1 MRTLHRSLLVL
12 GMLAAQGSRA
22 VDVTLPRL
30 ITDEDTP
37 VFLYPIP
44 LEGTG
49 TTNATVVLSVPA
61 QQSPIFPQGSILVSR
76 TGTNWAVSL
85 FPAPDQAGF
94 TLLTL
99 DLLQG
104 TPPALAG
111 TIRLPIQV
119 NPVNDPPEITPIPD
133 QRWFVNGPIPR
144 LPIITTDAE
153 LEPTTLG
160 IEIVNSTLNP
170 PVSLRIQS
178 SSPGSGSGTLT
189 TSVQG
194 NATTPGVITA
204 RVWATDRSR
213 ASNST
218 TFNAIIEPA
227 WLASPSPQ
235 SSSFGIP
242 AVPIALVDI
251 NRDGRPDLHAHS
263 VPTLI
268 PPVSILPTNSVAYRP
283 QINNVNLN
291 ATTLGEWGD
300 LDGDGRLDLLQPAP
314 PSQLILWR
322 SGVGAPRETFSA
334 ITNPIPTNVRSRIA
348 LGDLDG
354 DGDQDALLS
363 TPGPVP
369 LRNTYFLRNDGTGQ
383 LTPLPCGLASH
394 GGPVSLADIDGDGDL
409 DALILDLESSIA
421 STGTLSLHLN
431 DGFGTFAQ
439 SPAALPQGPFTAAGW
454 IDFDSDGVPEIWT
467 QRTTGTQIQRL
478 ELHRALAWTFPTL
491 WGLEGTNAAVF
502 RGQPVPPV
510 WADFDNDG
518 LLDVLTPSNAG
529 AIHGW
534 FVHRQGPAGFLRAAT
549 LLPGIPS
556 SASIAAAD
564 IDGNGAIDLVFPQ
577 SQQSRVFTNTLPFLN
592 LPPTTP
598 SGLRSDRL
606 APGVF
611 RLTWNRS
618 SDLNQSAPL
627 TYNVRAGRF
636 AGTGDLVPSMTTP
649 SGVRLLRAPGNAG
662 TRLEMILRTAD
673 KEVESIHWTVQ
684 AIDINGVGS
693 AFAQEAIIPAAGSG
707 VPPTLVTPATVTC
720 AEDGFASF
728 SVQVADN
735 LTAPNLIEVTASIDD
750 PALAFVWV
758 PVKPGI
764 SGQAR
769 VSISGRP
776 DQNGSSQIHVVARDL
791 AGLTVTN
798 HLQLTVKPVND
809 PPELTTP
816 ALPLVQFIGELAPS
830 IELLVSDPD
839 TALSALN
846 LQVLTDNEALCPQA
860 SLRIESVEPNR
871 IRILRTTPPT
881 TSGVLNLSVTVFD
894 SDQQSAPLSLPIE
907 IVPRLLSVPQVIA
920 SGLAYNPQLADFD
933 GDGDLDLAYVGP
945 DAQIQL
951 RRNEGNLGWSSLP
964 TPNPAP
970 GSSFR
975 WSDLNGDQRP
985 DLVVQASQNQ
995 IFAVTNL
1002 GGIWTRSE
1010 PISSP
1015 SMFSVEWADLDHD
1028 GRPDLVGLGQSESGD
1043 TLLINLT
1050 LGGPRTLLA
1059 TARNFTWIQ
1068 PGDWN
1073 ADGVS
1078 DILGLTA
1085 EGWRWI
1091 HPGAPDGSWIDDPL
1105 PWPTTNSN
1113 IAQGGDYNRDG
1124 LPDIYLGSSSLIGV
1138 AAPPRGGFTGN
1149 LEIGRPNF
1157 SPIDLD
1163 GGGNGLLAA
1172 LPNGEPLYWIRPASL
1187 GTPRS
1192 LPVTQ
1197 AGIQSAPIIG
1207 DIDGDGAIDVV
1218 AFVRTGAI
1226 DQPSTQLEWY
1236 RNLRRPGA
1244 IPSAPIPLAPRFGPS
1259 GPLLR
1264 WEPAPDHASNGCT
1277 FHVRVGSAP
1286 GLSDVLNTGARPDGS
1301 RYIALLPNTPP
1312 TRQRAI
1318 GGLKPGATYY
1328 WAVQAVSED
1337 GRGGPFSAEGSFT
1350 AGTSRL
1356 TLSGPTRI
1364 ETTIA
1369 DPYATAFLGNDLPAG
1384 LQFEQVA
1391 NPGFI
1396 LLNRPFTATFDRG
1409 TYRLQF
1415 PLRADFAG
1423 TATLSLHATDPSGNT
1438 AVHTLDIVRTPTSLS
1453 YHSIYRTL
1461 ALPGADGTARLD
1473 VAPVLASG
1481 SLFPHSVEAPASGEL
1496 VRDGDNFR
1504 WIPKPQPSGKPFEVV
1519 TISYQDGAGRSVA
1532 ARFTIP
1538 SEPSPFRVHPRASGR
1553 TDVTLA
1559 MPPFSR
1565 GRIQTST
1572 DLRQWT
1578 VLRTYQMPE
1587 DGYLMLEGV
1596 LSNDPSHRFFQVVPE

>member
-1 MRTLHRSLLVL
+1 MRNPHHSLLVL
-12 GMLAAQGSRA
+12 ALLAAQHSHA

-30 ITDEDTP
+30 VTDEDTP
-37 VFLYPIP
+37 VLLHPIP
-44 LEGTG
+44 LNSTG

-61 QQSPIFPQGSILVSR
+61 QQSPLFPQGSILVSR
-76 TGTNWAVSL
+76 AGTNWAISL
-85 FPAPDQAGF
+85 FPAPDQAGS

-104 TPPALAG
+104 NPPALAG

-119 NPVNDPPEITPIPD
+119 NPVNDPPEIRPIPD

-160 IEIVNSTLNP
+160 IEIVNSTFNP
-170 PVSLRIQS
+170 ALSLRIQS
-178 SSPGSGSGTLT
+178 PSPGSGSGTLT
-189 TSVQG
+189 SSVQG

-204 RVWATDRSR
+204 RIWATDRSR
-213 ASNST
+213 ASNSI
-218 TFNAIIEPA
+218 TFNAIVEPT
-227 WLASPSPQ
+227 WFASPSPQ

-242 AVPIALVDI
+242 AVPISLVDI

-263 VPTLI
+263 VPNLI

-300 LDGDGRLDLLQPAP
+300 LDGDGRLDLLQPAS

-322 SGVGAPRETFSA
+322 SGVGAPRESFSA
-334 ITNPIPTNVRSRIA
+334 ITNLVPTNVRSRIA
-348 LGDLDG
+348 IGDLDG

-363 TPGPVP
+363 TPGPTP

-383 LTPLPCGLASH
+383 LVPLPCGLSFH
-394 GGPVSLADIDGDGDL
+394 GGPVSLADVDGDGDL
-409 DALILDLESSIA
+409 DALILDVESAIA

-431 DGFGTFAQ
+431 DGFGTFVQ
-439 SPAALPQGPFTAAGW
+439 SPATLPTGPFTAAGW
-454 IDFDSDGVPEIWT
+454 VDFDSDGVPEIWT

-478 ELHRALAWTFPTL
+478 ELHRGLAWTFQTL

-502 RGQPVPPV
+502 RGQPIPPV

-518 LLDVLTPSNAG
+518 LLDVLAPGAAG
-529 AIHGW
+529 PIQGW

-564 IDGNGAIDLVFPQ
+564 IDSNGSIDLVFPQ
-577 SQQSRVFTNTLPFLN
+577 GQQSRVFTNTLPFLN
-592 LPPTTP
+592 LPPATP

-618 SDLNQSAPL
+618 SDLNQSASL

-636 AGTGDLVPSMTTP
+636 KGASDLVPSMTTP

-662 TRLEMILRTAD
+662 ARLEMILRTAD
-673 KEVESIHWTVQ
+673 KELESIYWTVQ

-693 AFAQEAIIPAAGSG
+693 AFAQEAIIPAAGVS
-707 VPPTLVTPATVTC
+707 VPPTLVTPAEVTC
-720 AEDGFASF
+720 GEDGFASF
-728 SVQVADN
+728 NVQVADN
-735 LTAPNLIEVTASIDD
+735 LTPPNLIEVSVTIDD
-750 PALAFVWV
+750 PGLAFVWV
-758 PVKPGI
+758 PVKPGVG
-764 SGQAR
+764 GQAR
-769 VSISGRP
+769 VSINGRP
-776 DQNGSSQIHVVARDL
+776 DQNGSSQINIVARDL

-798 HLQLTVKPVND
+798 RVQLTVTPVND
-809 PPELTTP
+809 PSELTPP
-816 ALPLVQFIGELAPS
+816 ALPLVQFIGDLAPS

-871 IRILRTTPPT
+871 IRIRRLDAPQAAGLVNLR
-881 TSGVLNLSVTVFD
+881 VSVIDT
-894 SDQQSAPLSLPIE
+894 DQQTASVSLPIE

-951 RRNEGNLGWSSLP
+951 RRNDGNLGWSSLP
-964 TPNPAP
+964 TPNPSP
-970 GSSFR
+970 GYSFR
-975 WSDLNGDQRP
+975 WSDLNGDHRP
-985 DLVVQASQNQ
+985 DLVVRASQNQ

-1010 PISSP
+1010 PIASP
-1015 SMFSVEWADLDHD
+1015 SMFSVEWADLDND
-1028 GRPDLVGLGQSESGD
+1028 GQPDLVGLGQSESGD
-1043 TLLINLT
+1043 TLLISLT
-1050 LGGPRTLLA
+1050 LEGPRTLLA
-1059 TARNFTWIQ
+1059 TARNFAWIQ

-1078 DILGLTA
+1078 DVLGKTA

-1091 HPGAPDGSWIDDPL
+1091 HPGPPDGSWIDDPL
-1105 PWPTTNSN
+1105 PWPTTNSD

-1124 LPDIYLGSSSLIGV
+1124 QPDIYLGSSSLVGV
-1138 AAPPRGGFTGN
+1138 TAPPRGGFTGN
-1149 LEIGRPNF
+1149 LELGRPNF

-1197 AGIQSAPIIG
+1197 AGIQSRPVIG

-1218 AFVRTGAI
+1218 AFVRTGSI

-1244 IPSAPIPLAPRFGPS
+1244 IPSAPIPLAPRFGPT

-1264 WEPAPDHASNGCT
+1264 WEPAPDHATNGCT

-1286 GLSDVLNTGARPDGS
+1286 GLSDVLSTGARPDGS
-1301 RYIALLPNTPP
+1301 RYIAILPDTPP

-1318 GGLKPGATYY
+1318 GGLKPGSTYY
-1328 WAVQAVSED
+1328 WAVQAVSQD
-1337 GRGGPFSAEGSFT
+1337 GRGGPFSAESSFV
-1350 AGTSRL
+1350 AGTSSLSL
-1356 TLSGPTRI
+1356 TGATVI
-1364 ETTIA
+1364 ETTLA
-1369 DPYATAFLGNDLPAG
+1369 DPYATLSLGKGLPEGMAFAPI
-1384 LQFEQVA
+1384 A

-1396 LLNRPFTATFDRG
+1396 LLDRPFTATFDRG

-1423 TATLSLHATDPSGNT
+1423 TASIDLHATDPAGNI
-1438 AVHTLDIVRTPTSLS
+1438 AVHRVDIVRTPTDPGS
-1453 YHSIYRTL
+1453 HSIYRAL
-1461 ALPGADGTARLD
+1461 ALPGTDGSTLLD

-1481 SLFPHSVEAPASGEL
+1481 TLFLHSIESPSTGDLQPAGT
-1496 VRDGDNFR
+1496 NFR
-1504 WIPKPQPSGKPFEVV
+1504 WTPDPRASDAPFQVV
-1519 TISYQDGAGRSVA
+1519 TARYQDGAGRAVT

-1538 SEPSPFRVHPRASGR
+1538 SSPTPLRVRPRPAGR
-1553 TDVTLA
+1553 TDLTLLQ
-1559 MPPFSR
+1559 PPFSR
-1565 GRIQTST
+1565 GQILSST

-1578 VLRTYQMPE
+1578 PVRSYQMNQ
-1587 DGYLMLEGV
+1587 DGYLVLEG
-1596 LSNDPSHRFFQVVPE
+1596 LEANAPSHRFFRIVPE